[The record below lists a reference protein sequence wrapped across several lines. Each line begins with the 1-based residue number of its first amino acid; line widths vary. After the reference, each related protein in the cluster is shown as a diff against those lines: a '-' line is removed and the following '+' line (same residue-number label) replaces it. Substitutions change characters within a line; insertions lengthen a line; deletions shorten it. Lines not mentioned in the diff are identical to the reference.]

1 MGLPWQPLIY
11 VIEKEKFMLKTVNLG
26 LQYGSRKLFEHVDLT
41 FTKGNCYGIIGANGA
56 GKSTF
61 LKLLSGEIESTTGE
75 VILDKNE
82 RMSVLKQDQN
92 AFNEETVV
100 NTVLL
105 GHPRLIEIMKEKD
118 ALYSKADF
126 TEEDGIRAAELEG
139 EFAELGGWDAESDA
153 VTLLNGIGVG
163 EEFHYSLMGDLD
175 AKLKIKVL
183 LAQALFGNPDI
194 LLLDEPTN
202 NLDYKSTRWLENF
215 LLNFENTVLIVSHDR
230 HFLNNVCTHI
240 CDVDFGKIKLYVGNY
255 EFWYESSQLA
265 LQQAKDQN
273 KKSEQKIKELQE
285 FIARFS
291 ANKSKSRQATSR
303 KKLLEKIKIEDIE
316 PSSRRY
322 PYIGFKPNREV
333 GNDILFVEKLSK
345 PGLFENLTFSVNK
358 NDKIAFLA
366 ENSMII
372 TTLFNILSGKD
383 TDYTGKFK
391 WGITTSVGF
400 LPQDNKEYFD
410 KDYSLIDWLRQYSKE
425 DQTESFIRGWLGR
438 MLFSGEESLKK
449 CNVLSGG
456 EKVRCIFAKLMLECP
471 NVLMLEDPT
480 NHLDLESITAL
491 NEGLTAY
498 KGNILFSSHD
508 AELLETVAN
517 RIISF
522 RKDGTIIDKMT
533 TYEEFLDSFE

>member
-1 MGLPWQPLIY
+1 
-11 VIEKEKFMLKTVNLG
+11 MLKTVNLG
-26 LQYGSRKLFEHVDLT
+26 LQYGTRKLFDHVDIT
-41 FTKGNCYGIIGANGA
+41 FNKGNCYGIIGANGA

-75 VILDKNE
+75 VIMDKKE

-92 AFNEETVV
+92 AYNNETVL

-105 GHPRLIEIMKEKD
+105 GHKRLMEITKQKD
-118 ALYSKADF
+118 ALYEKPDF
-126 TEEDGIRAAELEG
+126 TDADGLLAAELEG
-139 EFAELGGWDAESDA
+139 EFAELGGWEAESDA
-153 VTLLNGIGVG
+153 ETLLAGLGVPSDCY
-163 EEFHYSLMGDLD
+163 YSLMGELD
-175 AKLKIKVL
+175 AKIKIKVL

-215 LLNFENTVLIVSHDR
+215 LLDFPNTVLIVSHDR

-265 LQQAKDQN
+265 LQQQKDQN

-303 KKLLEKIKIEDIE
+303 KKLLDKIVLEDIE

-322 PYIGFKPNREV
+322 PFIGFKPQREV
-333 GNDILFVEKLSK
+333 GNDILFVENLSK
-345 PGLFENLTFSVNK
+345 PGVFENLSFTVNK
-358 NDKIAFLA
+358 NDKIAFLS
-366 ENSMII
+366 ENTHQIQA
-372 TTLFNILSGKD
+372 LFNILAGKD
-383 TDYTGKFK
+383 EDYTGKFK
-391 WGITTSVGF
+391 WGITTSLGY
-400 LPQDNKEYFD
+400 LAQDNKEYFD
-410 KDYSLIDWLRQYSKE
+410 KDLTLIDWLRQYSVE
-425 DQTESFIRGWLGR
+425 DQHESFIRGWLGR
-438 MLFSGEESLKK
+438 MLFSGDEAMKK

-456 EKVRCIFAKLMLECP
+456 EKVRCLFAKIMLESP
-471 NVLMLEDPT
+471 NVLMFEDPT

-491 NEGLTAY
+491 NEGMSNF

-508 AELLETVAN
+508 AELLQTVAN

-522 RKDGTIIDKMT
+522 NADGTYTDRLT
-533 TYEEFLDSFE
+533 TYEEFLGLEE

>member
-1 MGLPWQPLIY
+1 
-11 VIEKEKFMLKTVNLG
+11 MLKTVNLG
-26 LQYGSRKLFEHVDLT
+26 LQYGSRKLFEHVDIT

-61 LKLLSGEIESTTGE
+61 LKLLSKEIESTSGE
-75 VILDKNE
+75 VIMDKNE

-92 AFNEETVV
+92 AYNDETVL

-105 GHPRLIEIMKEKD
+105 GHKRLIEIMKQKD
-118 ALYSKADF
+118 ELYAKEDF
-126 TEEDGIRAAELEG
+126 TDEDGVLAAELEG
-139 EFAELGGWDAESDA
+139 EFAELGGWEAESDA
-153 VTLLNGIGVG
+153 ESLLNGIGVDSKY
-163 EEFHYSLMGDLD
+163 HQMRMGQLD
-175 AKLKIKVL
+175 AKIKIKVL
-183 LAQALFGNPDI
+183 LAQSLFGNPDI

-265 LQQAKDQN
+265 LAQAKDQN
-273 KKSEQKIKELQE
+273 KKAEQKVKELQE

-303 KKLLEKIKIEDIE
+303 KKLLEKINIEDIE

-333 GNDILFVEKLSK
+333 GNDILFVEKLTK
-345 PGLFENLTFSVNK
+345 PGVFENLTFSVNK
-358 NDKIAFLA
+358 NDKIAFLS
-366 ENSMII
+366 ENSHQI

-383 TDYTGKFK
+383 TEYTGKFK
-391 WGITTSVGF
+391 WGITTSLGF

-410 KDYSLIDWLRQYSKE
+410 KDLTLIDWLRQYSKE
-425 DQTESFIRGWLGR
+425 DQTETFIRGWLGR

-456 EKVRCIFAKLMLECP
+456 EKVRCMFAKIMLESP
-471 NVLMLEDPT
+471 NILMFEDPT

-491 NEGLTAY
+491 NEGMSNF

-508 AELLETVAN
+508 AELLQTVAN

-522 RKDGTIIDKMT
+522 NKDGSITDKMIS
-533 TYEEFLDSFE
+533 YEEFLEN

>member
-1 MGLPWQPLIY
+1 
-11 VIEKEKFMLKTVNLG
+11 MLKTINLG
-26 LQYGSRKLFEHVDLT
+26 LQYGSRKLFEHVDIT
-41 FTKGNCYGIIGANGA
+41 FSKGNCYGIIGANGA

-75 VILDKNE
+75 VVIDKNE

-92 AFNEETVV
+92 AYNDETVL

-105 GHPRLIEIMKEKD
+105 GHSRLIQIMKEKED
-118 ALYSKADF
+118 LYSKEDF
-126 TEEDGIRAAELEG
+126 TEEDGIKAAELEG

-153 VTLLNGIGVG
+153 EALLNGIGVPS
-163 EEFHYSLMGDLD
+163 EYHYCLMGDMD

-240 CDVDFGKIKLYVGNY
+240 CDVDFGKIKLFVGNY

-265 LQQAKDQN
+265 LQQAKDLN

-285 FIARFS
+285 FIQRFS

-303 KKLLEKIKIEDIE
+303 KKLLDKIKLEDIE

-345 PGLFENLTFSVNK
+345 PGVFENLTFTVNK

-366 ENSMII
+366 ENSQII
-372 TTLFNILSGKD
+372 TSLFNILSGKD
-383 TDYTGKFK
+383 KDYTGKFK
-391 WGITTSVGF
+391 WGITTSVGY
-400 LPQDNKEYFD
+400 LPQDNKGYFE
-410 KDYSLIDWLRQYSKE
+410 KQLTLIDWLRQYSKE

-438 MLFSGEESLKK
+438 MLFSGEESFKK

-456 EKVRCIFAKLMLECP
+456 EKVRCMFAKLMLESP
-471 NVLMLEDPT
+471 NILMLEDPT

-491 NEGLTAY
+491 NEGMTNY

-517 RIISF
+517 RIIMF
-522 RKDGTIIDKMT
+522 KADGRIIDKMS
-533 TYEEFLDSFE
+533 TYEEFLEVNA